1 MENFLNRINFPHILG
16 LHTADQS
23 MQALSWDACLAP
35 HVGKFLEV
43 DGQEVNE
50 TVFQLLIFGASRND
64 YP

>member
-1 MENFLNRINFPHILG
+1 MENFLNNKFSSHSWT
-16 LHTADQS
+16 TAHQS

-35 HVGKFLEV
+35 HGGKFLEV

>member
-1 MENFLNRINFPHILG
+1 
-16 LHTADQS
+16 

-43 DGQEVNE
+43 DRQEVNE